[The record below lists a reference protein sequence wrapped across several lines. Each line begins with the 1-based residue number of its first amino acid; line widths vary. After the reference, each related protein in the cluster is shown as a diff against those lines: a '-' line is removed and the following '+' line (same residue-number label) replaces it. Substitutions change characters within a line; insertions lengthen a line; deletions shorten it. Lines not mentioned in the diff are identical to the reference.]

1 MISVIVATYNQEKTI
16 ARTLEGILRQKCH
29 EPIEI
34 LIGEDCSKD
43 GTLKVCQ
50 EYAAKYPDIIRLF
63 ANNPNK
69 GVLNN
74 YFDCILAAKGEYLA
88 DCAGDDE
95 WCDDLKLEKELKILE
110 ENKDVVLVHTDFN
123 LRYAETNDIQPS
135 VPLWYIT
142 NHSQRKEIITDGTE
156 MIWHVLE
163 HKERPAIHLCTALWR
178 RSTML
183 EVYHKHTDFFR
194 NKNYLLEDLQVCAFL
209 SSKGK
214 IAYLPEVTM
223 HYEVSTQSISN
234 DDRSEK
240 MFKFAYSVASLI
252 HNIAKTFEIDKEER
266 MIPIYEYRLYPL
278 AMHAFRSHNQELRH
292 KAFALANQLLPTL
305 NTELSTIKFITSNP
319 FTWNL
324 ALLLRKAFV
333 WAKRLK

>member
-1 MISVIVATYNQEKTI
+1 MISVIVATYNQERTI
-16 ARTLEGILRQKCH
+16 ARTLDGILRQKCH

-95 WCDDLKLEKELKILE
+95 WCDDEKLEKELKILE

-123 LRYAETNDIQPS
+123 LRIAETGEIQPAT
-135 VPLWYIT
+135 PLWYIT
-142 NHSQRKEIITDGTE
+142 NQSDEKAIITDGKE
-156 MIWHVLE
+156 MVWHVLE
-163 HKERPAIHLCTALWR
+163 HKERPAVHLCTALWR
-178 RSTML
+178 RSTMM
-183 EVYHKHTDFFR
+183 EVYGEHTDFFR

-214 IAYLPEVTM
+214 VAYLPEVTM
-223 HYEVSTQSISN
+223 HYEVSNQSISN
-234 DDRSEK
+234 DDNSEK
-240 MFKFAYSVASLI
+240 MFKFAYCVVCLI
-252 HNIAKTFEIDKEER
+252 NNIAKAFNIDKEER
-266 MIPIYEYRLYPL
+266 MTPIYEFRLYPL
-278 AMHAFRSHNQELRH
+278 AMHAFRSHNKELRNR
-292 KAFALANQLLPTL
+292 AFGLANDLLPHFNTRL
-305 NTELSTIKFITSNP
+305 NVIKFITSNP
-319 FTWNL
+319 LTWNL
-324 ALLLRKAFV
+324 ALMVRKAFV
-333 WAKRLK
+333 MVKKL